1 MENDKFLIKAQREGM
16 VLGGILLGML
26 TYGGYKL
33 INYVYNDPNIVLSC
47 VDNVKV
53 FVNSFK

>member
-16 VLGGILLGML
+16 ILGGILLGML